1 MKNIASQN
9 ITKMTKNISTI
20 VVGRP
25 RNHELTDSILQAVLE
40 LVEEVGFDGVTID
53 RISERTGA
61 SRAAI
66 YRRWSNVSAIIMDAF
81 MAEAGPLVPF
91 ERQENVVETF
101 RIAMKNL
108 IKILDGRFGKI
119 LSALLGRA
127 QTNPQLLEAF
137 WSGWIEKRRKIGK
150 EYILEGIENNQ
161 LRPDTD
167 AEILIDAL
175 YGAIYYRL
183 LIGYAPLTEEHIDTI
198 VEYVFN
204 GVIHENLRKPVR
216 K

>member
-1 MKNIASQN
+1 MTK
-9 ITKMTKNISTI
+9 KMTKNVSTI

-25 RNHELTDSILQAVLE
+25 RNHEMTESVLQAVWK

-61 SRAAI
+61 SKASI

-81 MAEAGPLVPF
+81 MAEAGPLIPF
-91 ERQENVVETF
+91 ERRENIVETF
-101 RIAMKNL
+101 RSAMKNL

-137 WSGWIEKRRKIGK
+137 WTGWIEKRRKIAHEFIG
-150 EYILEGIENNQ
+150 EAIANGE

-167 AEILIDAL
+167 GEILIDAL
-175 YGAIYYRL
+175 YGAIYYRHL
-183 LIGYAPLTEEHIDTI
+183 LGYAPLTVEYIDTL
-198 VEYVFN
+198 VDYVFN
-204 GVIHENLRKPVR
+204 GVISENPKRNRK
-216 K
+216 

>member
-1 MKNIASQN
+1 M
-9 ITKMTKNISTI
+9 TKMNKNISAIT
-20 VVGRP
+20 VGRP
-25 RNHELTDSILQAVLE
+25 RNHEMTDSILQAVLE
-40 LVEEVGFDGVTID
+40 LFEEVGFDGVTVD

-81 MAEAGPLVPF
+81 MAEAGPLIPF
-91 ERQENVVETF
+91 GRKENIVESF
-101 RIAMKNL
+101 RSAMKNL

-119 LSALLGRA
+119 MSALLGRA

-150 EYILEGIENNQ
+150 EFIREAISNGE

-175 YGAIYYRL
+175 YGAIYYRF
-183 LIGYAPLTEEHIDTI
+183 LIAYAPLTDEYIDTL
-198 VEYVFN
+198 VDYVFN
-204 GVIHENLRKPVR
+204 GVISENPKRNRK
-216 K
+216 